1 LASAVVLRPQVLMR
15 RIRKLAPALLVAI
28 FWIAQVQ
35 GTVHGISHMGGA
47 ASVSDRSTVPHVVF
61 CVECAAFAQAG
72 AAPVLTLPATPPA
85 EHHGGVVDAPSVIAF
100 SAAPTAAYR
109 SRAPPLSPS

>member
-1 LASAVVLRPQVLMR
+1 MR
-15 RIRKLAPALLVAI
+15 RIRQLTPALLVAI

-35 GTVHGISHMGGA
+35 GTVHGISHLGRA
-47 ASVSDRSTVPHVVF
+47 ASVSDRATVPHAVL

-72 AAPVLTLPATPPA
+72 AAPILALPAAPPA
-85 EHHGGVVDAPSVIAF
+85 ALHGGVIDATSDVAF